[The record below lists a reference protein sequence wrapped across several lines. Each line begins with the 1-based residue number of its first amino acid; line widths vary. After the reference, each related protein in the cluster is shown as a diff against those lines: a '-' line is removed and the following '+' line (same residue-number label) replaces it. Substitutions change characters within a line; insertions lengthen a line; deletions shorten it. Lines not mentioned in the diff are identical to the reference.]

1 MAKNQFGKSVKVEAA
16 HATLRVDNPENGMYF
31 EWKGLKTYQ
40 VKVNE
45 DKNPHAKWFC
55 AVKSPM
61 TDDSWEYGDV
71 YINEI
76 KDVGAKLI
84 DSTPSWKEVY
94 QV

>member
-1 MAKNQFGKSVKVEAA
+1 MANKNLFGKTTSPEGAY
-16 HATLRVDNPENGMYF
+16 ATYRTDNPNGMYF
-31 EWKGLKTYQ
+31 EWKVLKTYQ
-40 VKVNE
+40 VKDNE